1 MTTRHSKKVTSID
14 VSRRVLNLYAAYPNR
29 GKRARDELQAQS
41 AQYQAH
47 LGGFSS
53 AVLDRV
59 LGPNNP
65 SAGAPGTAHKMHPSW
80 MPTPAE
86 CTAICEDEKRRQ
98 ALTEHDRTRYKQIGP
113 APEDRIPLGLEQ
125 QMAWVEDAP
134 NALERYGR
142 MMAVEDKRAHT
153 FDRVTPQ
160 EEGVARVKNIRLM
173 FEKMCDGGLMG
184 SEL

>member
-1 MTTRHSKKVTSID
+1 MNTTLWIVQGLLTFVFLMAGFMK
-14 VSRRVLNLYAAYPNR
+14 VSRSKDQLA
-29 GKRARDELQAQS
+29 S
-41 AQYQAH
+41 
-47 LGGFSS
+47 
-53 AVLDRV
+53 
-59 LGPNNP
+59 
-65 SAGAPGTAHKMHPSW
+65 
-80 MPTPAE
+80 
-86 CTAICEDEKRRQ
+86 
-98 ALTEHDRTRYKQIGP
+98 
-113 APEDRIPLGLEQ
+113 